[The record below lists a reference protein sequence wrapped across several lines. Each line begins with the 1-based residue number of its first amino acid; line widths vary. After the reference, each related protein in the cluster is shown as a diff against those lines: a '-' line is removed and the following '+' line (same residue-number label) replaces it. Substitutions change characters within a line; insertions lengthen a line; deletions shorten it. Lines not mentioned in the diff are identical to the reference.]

1 MGKWNDKCL
10 DDYFDLM
17 HERPNAFTQSP
28 ILSIVTDKQRM
39 LTFMES
45 TNKQLGVVYKSP
57 FHLMV
62 VDLIAGVNGQDFAY
76 ERLLPTVE
84 KGAVVCLV
92 EYNNKIV
99 LERVSGMLY
108 VKSNLSCHED
118 SENQIFLAQIM

>member
-10 DDYFDLM
+10 TDYFDLM
-17 HERPNAFTQSP
+17 QERPNAFTQSSV
-28 ILSIVTDKQRM
+28 LSIVTDKQRM
-39 LTFMES
+39 FAFMES

-62 VDLIAGVNGQDFAY
+62 VDLIAGVNGEDFAY

-99 LERVSGMLY
+99 LERVFSTCY
-108 VKSNLSCHED
+108 T
-118 SENQIFLAQIM
+118 

>member
-45 TNKQLGVVYKSP
+45 TN
-57 FHLMV
+57 
-62 VDLIAGVNGQDFAY
+62 NGPMSRFS
-76 ERLLPTVE
+76 T
-84 KGAVVCLV
+84 
-92 EYNNKIV
+92 
-99 LERVSGMLY
+99 S
-108 VKSNLSCHED
+108 
-118 SENQIFLAQIM
+118 